1 MKGYISCFSNQKTG
15 LIRRQPNMNPKQ
27 FELFKEQIK
36 NLSPQ
41 QLRALKGEITETLEG
56 SRPVLVTDEEQ
67 KLISSLFS

>member
-1 MKGYISCFSNQKTG
+1 
-15 LIRRQPNMNPKQ
+15 MNPKQ

-56 SRPVLVTDEEQ
+56 SRPILVTDEEQ